1 MYSIKTGINTPSMA
15 PTDKYNLGR
24 SRKYIVSA
32 ALSPLACAK
41 ALDLE
46 VDAAAQDGDDLVEA
60 GKYTA
65 EQPVNWTNADFL
77 DPDVGCIS
85 SPGNSF
91 TQLYNLDAVAC
102 ESDGFRRC

>member
-1 MYSIKTGINTPSMA
+1 MWE
-15 PTDKYNLGR
+15 
-24 SRKYIVSA
+24 
-32 ALSPLACAK
+32 PLW
-41 ALDLE
+41 
-46 VDAAAQDGDDLVEA
+46 QDGDDLVEA
-60 GKYTA
+60 GRYTA

-102 ESDGFRRC
+102 ESDGFRRLLAPQSR